1 MKNCKYPIA
10 RNFFKTETKCFL
22 NLCKKHNLEVLN
34 LKETKRRNL
43 SRSIHYTISLS
54 GIPIFL
60 CSIRI
65 EQRFFTRFT
74 DSQYIGKRVTI
85 IFDNPRSNYCKI
97 IRWKQYTY
105 KMENG
110 KCTTISNKKPKFRVI
125 FNKIIKRFLFIFNQ
139 QNIQTIMES

>member
-1 MKNCKYPIA
+1 MKNCRYPIA

-22 NLCKKHNLEVLN
+22 NLCKKYNLEVLN
-34 LKETKRRNL
+34 LKETKQKNL

-54 GIPIFL
+54 GIPVFL

-65 EQRFFTRFT
+65 EQLFLQR
-74 DSQYIGKRVTI
+74 SKYIGKRVTI
-85 IFDNPRSNYCKI
+85 IFDNPRFNYCKI

-139 QNIQTIMES
+139 QNIRTIMES